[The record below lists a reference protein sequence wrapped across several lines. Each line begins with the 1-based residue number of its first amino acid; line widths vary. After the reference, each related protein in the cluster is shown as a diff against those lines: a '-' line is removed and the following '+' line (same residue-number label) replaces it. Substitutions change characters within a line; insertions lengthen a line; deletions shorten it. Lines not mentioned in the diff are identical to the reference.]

1 TAVARVYEATRV
13 DQPGRFLIEVLDT
26 FAVSEEAIAAF
37 ERDLTAVSLI
47 AHPCVLDVLEL
58 GALADG
64 TPVVVSALPEGMTLA
79 RWLDEGRTASPSS
92 AVEVIEGL
100 AAALTAA
107 HQHGVCHG
115 ALNPA
120 HIYVAAGRDD

>member
-1 TAVARVYEATRV
+1 MCPMDASQAYRVVREERPTAVARVYEATRV

-47 AHPCVLDVLEL
+47 GHPCVLDVLEL

-64 TPVVVSALPEGMTLA
+64 TPVVVSALPEGMALA
-79 RWLDEGRTASPSS
+79 RWLYEGRRWALSS
-92 AVEVIEGL
+92 EGETTL
-100 AAALTAA
+100 
-107 HQHGVCHG
+107 GWCNG
-115 ALNPA
+115 S
-120 HIYVAAGRDD
+120 